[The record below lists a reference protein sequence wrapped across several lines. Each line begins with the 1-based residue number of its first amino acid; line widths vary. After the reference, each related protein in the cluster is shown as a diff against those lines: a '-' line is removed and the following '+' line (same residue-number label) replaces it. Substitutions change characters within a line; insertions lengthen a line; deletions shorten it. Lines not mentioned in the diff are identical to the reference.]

1 MHRPFSLIAYF
12 FTPKNIQLM
21 IAVQV
26 KIGWGEGGAS
36 VVPIS
41 KIVRECSSIRILHID
56 VIWDRSQ
63 NPSR

>member
-1 MHRPFSLIAYF
+1 
-12 FTPKNIQLM
+12 M

-36 VVPIS
+36 VVRIS